1 MNSNNRLHV
10 KLTVGRMLTTQAG
23 APGAKVLLQVLT
35 QPLDLSV
42 TELNTSFLDLKIFQ
56 STELINVR
64 LISKSNEK
72 AKIILYDLNGR
83 EAYSR
88 NIFIDEGMNY
98 FSIDNSE
105 MADGVYIMRLVG
117 ERNLASMKIIIN

>member
-1 MNSNNRLHV
+1 MS
-10 KLTVGRMLTTQAG
+10 KLTQAM
-23 APGAKVLLQVLT
+23 
-35 QPLDLSV
+35 
-42 TELNTSFLDLKIFQ
+42 IFVSGTGGC
-56 STELINVR
+56 STKFADPR
-64 LISKSNEK
+64 RPISSPDQK

-105 MADGVYIMRLVG
+105 MAKGVYIMKLVG